1 MGVIVVLLGKGKGKG
16 RDMGDNTVESAL
28 FNDVAASNY
37 GAIRNGVVV
46 MEGNE
51 IYRIQQ
57 YCIMFEHCSML
68 IEPVSDGAALIFR
81 VNDDDGFLD
90 WFGTMESYDKFID
103 VINGCTMSYGGII
116 R

>member
-1 MGVIVVLLGKGKGKG
+1 
-16 RDMGDNTVESAL
+16 MGDTTVESAL
-28 FNDVAASNY
+28 FNEVAASNY
-37 GAIRNGVVV
+37 GVIRNGVTV

-57 YCIMFEHCSML
+57 YRIMFEHGSMF

-81 VNDDDGFLD
+81 VNDFDGFLE
-90 WFGTMESYDKFID
+90 WFGTIKSYDNFID

-116 R
+116 Q